1 MFVQHV
7 LHYCR
12 SAWQDYGVLPV
23 EPNCKSADFRRCFT
37 VTAAHDPAG
46 FIARHHK
53 SRFGKNRFERRKTA
67 PHNGTEHQI
76 LWVKRISTTNYPLK
90 ICESMHF
97 ILPTRKQA
105 MLDVVLSTQ
114 EEHYQ
119 L

>member
-1 MFVQHV
+1 M
-7 LHYCR
+7 
-12 SAWQDYGVLPV
+12 
-23 EPNCKSADFRRCFT
+23 
-37 VTAAHDPAG
+37 
-46 FIARHHK
+46 
-53 SRFGKNRFERRKTA
+53 A
-67 PHNGTEHQI
+67 PDNGAKHQI

-90 ICESMHF
+90 IRESMHF